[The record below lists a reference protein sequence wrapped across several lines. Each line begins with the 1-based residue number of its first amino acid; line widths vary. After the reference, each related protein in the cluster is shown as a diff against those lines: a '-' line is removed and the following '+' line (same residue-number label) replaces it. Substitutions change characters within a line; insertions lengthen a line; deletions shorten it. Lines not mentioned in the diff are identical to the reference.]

1 MVCTSDDEAPGLT
14 ARLRFAAIRRFVARY
29 VYRTYRCVVTHS
41 SLAGPPAVDHVG
53 DVKFRIATPCDL
65 DRLEEFERDGRG
77 TRHRAYVEGDR
88 DWLFVAC
95 DGDRIVA
102 TRRVS
107 RVIRDSI
114 LSRVID
120 LGPDQVWAA
129 DVYCLP
135 EYRSRGIGR
144 HLVVFVDRYLASLG
158 YTDRFGSVDVT
169 NTASL
174 RMSRAAG
181 RRVVYD
187 VSFVRILGW
196 ERLHV
201 SKHVPGRFWE
211 APPGDTEEPRAR

>member
-1 MVCTSDDEAPGLT
+1 VAPGLT
-14 ARLRFAAIRRFVARY
+14 AGLRFAAVRRFVARY

-53 DVKFRIATPCDL
+53 DVRFRIATPSDL

-77 TRHRAYVEGDR
+77 ARHRAYVEGDR

-107 RVIRDSI
+107 RVIRDGI
-114 LSRVID
+114 LSRVIG

-158 YTDRFGSVDVT
+158 YRDRFGSVDVT

-181 RRVVYD
+181 RRAVYD
-187 VSFVRILGW
+187 VSFVRVLGW

-201 SKHVPGRFWE
+201 SKHVPRRFWE
-211 APPGDTEEPRAR
+211 APPGDTEEPRAL